1 MGETV
6 EVVVVEAGAG
16 VTAGAGAGLGAA
28 FPAANTIAKS
38 EAKQTIFYNIIIIFL
53 FELTCFD

>member
-16 VTAGAGAGLGAA
+16 VTAGAGADLGAA
-28 FPAANTIAKS
+28 LPAANAIAKS
-38 EAKQTIFYNIIIIFL
+38 EVKQTIFYNIIIIFL
-53 FELTCFD
+53 FE

>member
-16 VTAGAGAGLGAA
+16 AGVGAA
-28 FPAANTIAKS
+28 LPAANAIAKS
-38 EAKQTIFYNIIIIFL
+38 EVKQTIFYNIIIIFL
-53 FELTCFD
+53 FE

>member
-16 VTAGAGAGLGAA
+16 AGATLGASL
-28 FPAANTIAKS
+28 PAANTIAKS

-53 FELTCFD
+53 FE

>member
-16 VTAGAGAGLGAA
+16 VTAGAGAAL
-28 FPAANTIAKS
+28 PAANTIAKS

-53 FELTCFD
+53 FN

>member
-1 MGETV
+1 VGETV

-16 VTAGAGAGLGAA
+16 VTAGAGADLGAA
-28 FPAANTIAKS
+28 LPAAKTIAKS

-53 FELTCFD
+53 FE